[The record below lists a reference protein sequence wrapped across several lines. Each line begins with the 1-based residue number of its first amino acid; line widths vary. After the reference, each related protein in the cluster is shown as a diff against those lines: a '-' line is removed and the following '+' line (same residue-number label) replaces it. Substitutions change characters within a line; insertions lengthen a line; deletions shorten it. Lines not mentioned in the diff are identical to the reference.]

1 VLHSFNDQNGDGEH
15 PSAGLLMGPN
25 GALYGVTMEGALEGS
40 VFELDPPTSTHWPF
54 TVLYQFTKAN
64 SGKPRGAL
72 AFGVGGSLYGALGN
86 SPEFGAVYSL
96 TPPPAAGGAWT
107 RTTLYSFPGG
117 SGGNTPL
124 GTLAV
129 STNGTIFGVTE
140 VGGVIKTGCAEG
152 CGTVFSLAPP
162 AVSGGPW
169 SERLLYGFGT
179 HANDGSL
186 PQAGLVI
193 GPTGVLYGT
202 TEYAG
207 GPPTLGTVFSLS
219 PPALPDEPM
228 VETVLHAFT
237 GPDGANPAS
246 TLVLA
251 PNGAR
256 YGTTEYGGA
265 NGLGV
270 VFELA
275 PPASPGGS
283 WTETVLHSFA
293 GLADGESPN
302 GLALGPDGTLYG
314 TTNLGGASNY
324 GTVFSLTP

>member
-1 VLHSFNDQNGDGEH
+1 
-15 PSAGLLMGPN
+15 
-25 GALYGVTMEGALEGS
+25 
-40 VFELDPPTSTHWPF
+40 
-54 TVLYQFTKAN
+54 
-64 SGKPRGAL
+64 
-72 AFGVGGSLYGALGN
+72 
-86 SPEFGAVYSL
+86 
-96 TPPPAAGGAWT
+96 
-107 RTTLYSFPGG
+107 
-117 SGGNTPL
+117 
-124 GTLAV
+124 
-129 STNGTIFGVTE
+129 
-140 VGGVIKTGCAEG
+140 
-152 CGTVFSLAPP
+152 
-162 AVSGGPW
+162 
-169 SERLLYGFGT
+169 LLYGFGT